1 MNLRNGIA
9 KSRFFIVSFE
19 CQKLICKIIS
29 MKSPNNLHL
38 FINDC
43 YGNVINHQQNDI
55 EKSFI
60 KNVDN
65 NAELAKQYCHY
76 LVEIEK
82 QLKADLDFFFES
94 DPAANSLDEIVLSY
108 PGFLAICYYRLAHPL
123 YLLGYKVESRF
134 IAEQAHKITGID
146 IHPGATIDSPFFI
159 DHGTGIVIGETAI
172 VGQRVKIYQG
182 VTLGALSL
190 SRGHTLKGT
199 KRHPTIGNDV
209 TIYSGVSILGDIKVG
224 DDVVLG
230 SNVFITEDI
239 PSHVK
244 VTISKPVLVYI
255 KK

>member
-1 MNLRNGIA
+1 
-9 KSRFFIVSFE
+9 
-19 CQKLICKIIS
+19 
-29 MKSPNNLHL
+29 MKSPNNLYL

-43 YGNVINHQQNDI
+43 YGNAINNQSNGI

-60 KNVDN
+60 KYVDEN
-65 NAELAKQYCHY
+65 LENAKKYNEY
-76 LVEIEK
+76 LLEASK
-82 QLKADLDFFFES
+82 QLKEDLNFFYDS
-94 DPAANSLDEIVLSY
+94 DPAANSLDEIILSY
-108 PGFLAICYYRLAHPL
+108 PGYLAICYYRFAHPL

-146 IHPGATIDSPFFI
+146 IHPGASIGVPFFI

-172 VGQRVKIYQG
+172 VGKRVKIYQG

-190 SRGHTLKGT
+190 SKGHTLKGT
-199 KRHPTIGNDV
+199 KRHPTIGDDV
-209 TIYSGVSILGDIKVG
+209 TIYSGASILGDLTVG

-230 SNVFITEDI
+230 SNVFITENI
-239 PSHVK
+239 PSHTK